1 MANLENV
8 FNSQIG
14 LIKDSL
20 NKTGDVTIVKI
31 KQNRAADVL
40 NEMGKRG
47 WAVTSD
53 KSYEVKTGKTK
64 RVPREVTYDD
74 GSLLKEKFTEW
85 VDEPIMEKVVDFS
98 FHRDAIPDPYKENLE
113 QSIVLL
119 QKSYKNAKVR
129 TETQYSTYQT
139 VVEGTAS
146 GKGAKILRIIAGI
159 CGLIGVISLFW
170 LFIEAIPNKMYYA
183 IAVPVVLIALAIVFL
198 IISFKLQD
206 RADAK
211 VAKAG
216 YSNNIVANNSQQDR
230 IHKQLDQK
238 LQEWSSYQ
246 QL

>member
-1 MANLENV
+1 MANLETI
-8 FNSQIG
+8 FNHQIH

-20 NKTGDVTIVKI
+20 NKTGDITIAKI
-31 KQNRAADVL
+31 GQNKAASVL
-40 NEMGKRG
+40 DEMGKRG
-47 WAVTSD
+47 WVVTSD
-53 KSYEVKTGKTK
+53 KSYEVKTGKTRRTPK
-64 RVPREVTYDD
+64 EVTYDD
-74 GSLLKEKFTEW
+74 GSLIKEKFTEW

-119 QKSYKNAKVR
+119 QESYKNAKTK
-129 TETQYSTYQT
+129 TEVQYSTYQT

-159 CGLIGVISLFW
+159 CGLIGAISLFW
-170 LFIEAIPNKMYYA
+170 LFMEAIPNRIYYA

-216 YSNNIVANNSQQDR
+216 YGNNIVANNSQQER